1 MRLAPE
7 PGFAYRAGL
16 RFHPSTY
23 GMYGFAILSSTNFRQ
38 TMRFAERYHQLATPL
53 AAISFKEEGECGE
66 WTIAP
71 LPHPDIDAALYRFL
85 VEHQF
90 GIHASLHRDVM
101 GLSFRPRELKV
112 VYRQTEA
119 SSGLL
124 ETCGCPVAFGQ
135 PENEFIFDA
144 AWLERGPTLGNDLT
158 YLSVVDLCGQLIEEF
173 QLRAGVAG
181 KVREALLINLARPM
195 SFNAVAKHM
204 RMSTRTLRRRLTA
217 EGILLP
223 QAPGR
228 GQSAG
233 RDQVSPR
240 YEPDRRGDS
249 IRARLQRG
257 GQFSAG
263 VSSMDRKR
271 AE

>member
-1 MRLAPE
+1 MVNALQAEGVDSGPALQSGDLSDRDLTSPSTRVSLNQIIRCYRDAMRLAPE

-112 VYRQTEA
+112 VYR
-119 SSGLL
+119 
-124 ETCGCPVAFGQ
+124 ET
-135 PENEFIFDA
+135 
-144 AWLERGPTLGNDLT
+144 
-158 YLSVVDLCGQLIEEF
+158 S
-173 QLRAGVAG
+173 
-181 KVREALLINLARPM
+181 
-195 SFNAVAKHM
+195 
-204 RMSTRTLRRRLTA
+204 
-217 EGILLP
+217 
-223 QAPGR
+223 
-228 GQSAG
+228 
-233 RDQVSPR
+233 
-240 YEPDRRGDS
+240 
-249 IRARLQRG
+249 
-257 GQFSAG
+257 
-263 VSSMDRKR
+263 
-271 AE
+271 